1 MSIHYGGSVTKTG
14 YVGGQTYKFDN
25 VEYKHVGFGTL
36 NEYGNY
42 VGIRGEKTYF
52 VKEGNLLKQITSNS
66 ILQEIFVKFQPLR
79 EVDIYI
85 NGQIVADEGDESEG
99 DEVVGGLNDNE
110 SEGDEVVG
118 GLNDNESSSGGEEFD
133 DSDNTVIKE
142 TDEGKKSEAR
152 EEDFDAEGLRV
163 DDTDVDNWSGRS
175 SAQYALLWD
184 YADEVKRSN
193 PGSTVILGTN
203 QNLFDRF
210 YVCLHA
216 LRMNFLA
223 GCRPVICVDGC
234 HLKGPHGGVLLA
246 AVGIDPNNN
255 FFPICYAVVMRENRE
270 IWEWF
275 LTLLKM
281 DLHIENDC
289 NYTFMSD
296 KQKGLVGALQ
306 ELFPNAEHRFC
317 VRHLHSNFKS
327 NGFRGLAFKNGLWK
341 AARATTVNQFN
352 ERIKELKDLDEGAY
366 AWFNDKPP
374 KEWSRSHFSNYS
386 SVDLE
391 NGTCGCR
398 KWDLS
403 GIPCKHAAYQHP
415 IFPINGR
422 DEWKK
427 SDLSPPVPP
436 KAVKRVGRPP
446 KSSRRLEVDEP
457 VQKNKKRRSAP
468 MKEGSSRIKRQQTT
482 VKCGKCGGQGHNARG
497 CATKTASNEP
507 VPDASS
513 QVPPIEQQQKKQ
525 VRRKCKGIIPVNGPN
540 LPRPRLIVMGL
551 DLDPGPLS

>member
-1 MSIHYGGSVTKTG
+1 MKSSWLSKKYFHKFKTDPKRTVKGFRIDAVEDVMCNISINQAARAK
-14 YVGGQTYKFDN
+14 K
-25 VEYKHVGFGTL
+25 L
-36 NEYGNY
+36 A
-42 VGIRGEKTYF
+42 I
-52 VKEGNLLKQITSNS
+52 LK
-66 ILQEIFVKFQPLR
+66 LQ
-79 EVDIYI
+79 
-85 NGQIVADEGDESEG
+85 GDP
-99 DEVVGGLNDNE
+99 
-110 SEGDEVVG
+110 
-118 GLNDNESSSGGEEFD
+118 
-133 DSDNTVIKE
+133 
-142 TDEGKKSEAR
+142 
-152 EEDFDAEGLRV
+152 
-163 DDTDVDNWSGRS
+163 

-306 ELFPNAEHRFC
+306 ELFLMQNIGEDIEKYTHQCYR
-317 VRHLHSNFKS
+317 VQ
-327 NGFRGLAFKNGLWK
+327 
-341 AARATTVNQFN
+341 TY
-352 ERIKELKDLDEGAY
+352 LK
-366 AWFNDKPP
+366 
-374 KEWSRSHFSNYS
+374 
-386 SVDLE
+386 
-391 NGTCGCR
+391 
-398 KWDLS
+398 
-403 GIPCKHAAYQHP
+403 AYQHP

-436 KAVKRVGRPP
+436 KPVKRVGRPP
-446 KSSRRLEVDEP
+446 NQAE
-457 VQKNKKRRSAP
+457 
-468 MKEGSSRIKRQQTT
+468 
-482 VKCGKCGGQGHNARG
+482 
-497 CATKTASNEP
+497 
-507 VPDASS
+507 
-513 QVPPIEQQQKKQ
+513 
-525 VRRKCKGIIPVNGPN
+525 
-540 LPRPRLIVMGL
+540 
-551 DLDPGPLS
+551 DLK